1 MASGTKNNDN
11 YGFNN
16 MNECNVN
23 RANIINNVQQNII
36 STINQILHGDEHN
49 YYTKSN
55 VNGGND
61 HSTDLWND
69 SVAAV
74 TAAAAV
80 SAVGQ
85 QQTQQTPK
93 KQDHT
98 TTTINKLNNYPNSNS
113 NSNPHS
119 NSNPSNQRS
128 TPDENHAQLSNNS
141 VNSFS
146 NSRNHFNAFN
156 NGYTPIIYQNQEQYQ
171 ADYWPDKGIVK
182 TSFKPQFM
190 DLIDFPGPWHLNES
204 KLDLPNGDRTLQLT
218 RNQYFSNAH
227 HAPASGKNLSL

>member
-1 MASGTKNNDN
+1 MASDTKNNDN

-16 MNECNVN
+16 INECNVN

-36 STINQILHGDEHN
+36 TKINQILHGDEHN

-61 HSTDLWND
+61 HSTDPWND

-74 TAAAAV
+74 TVAAA
-80 SAVGQ
+80 SAVDQ
-85 QQTQQTPK
+85 QQIQQAQK
-93 KQDHT
+93 KQEHT
-98 TTTINKLNNYPNSNS
+98 ATINKLNYYPNLNP
-113 NSNPHS
+113 NPHS
-119 NSNPSNQRS
+119 NSNPNNYRS
-128 TPDENHAQLSNNS
+128 TPEENHVQSSNNS

-146 NSRNHFNAFN
+146 NSRNHFNSFN
-156 NGYTPIIYQNQEQYQ
+156 NGGYTPTVCPNQEQYQ

-190 DLIDFPGPWHLNES
+190 DLIDFSGPWHLNES

>member
-1 MASGTKNNDN
+1 MASSTKNNDS

-16 MNECNVN
+16 INECNVN
-23 RANIINNVQQNII
+23 RENIINNVQQNII

-55 VNGGND
+55 VNGVND

-69 SVAAV
+69 SAA
-74 TAAAAV
+74 T
-80 SAVGQ
+80 GQ
-85 QQTQQTPK
+85 QQTQQIQK
-93 KQDHT
+93 KQEQ
-98 TTTINKLNNYPNSNS
+98 TTTINKSNNYPNSNS
-113 NSNPHS
+113 NPNNHRATPET
-119 NSNPSNQRS
+119 NQIQS
-128 TPDENHAQLSNNS
+128 SNNA

-156 NGYTPIIYQNQEQYQ
+156 NGYTPIICPNQEQYQ

-182 TSFKPQFM
+182 TSFNPQFM
-190 DLIDFPGPWHLNES
+190 ELIDFPGPWHLNEC
-204 KLDLPNGDRTLQLT
+204 KLDLSNSDRTIQLT

-227 HAPASGKNLSL
+227 HATASGKNL